1 MEEQLMS
8 MNLEVSIGYTVLR
21 NKLHVQ
27 SNWET
32 EKPDCKQ
39 GRIVDWVS
47 HGRGMYARRDA
58 VKRLDLLTPTE
69 LLCKKCFKRELDA

>member
-1 MEEQLMS
+1 MG

-21 NKLHVQ
+21 NKLHIQ

-39 GRIVDWVS
+39 GRMIDYVS
-47 HGRGMYARRDA
+47 HGRGMNARA
-58 VKRLDLLTPTE
+58 HALSNLDLLVSVDHF
-69 LLCKKCFKRELDA
+69 CKKCFKKELAA